1 MIEHADY
8 ILYGHSIK
16 RAYMGETPPHFLYG
30 SRFVHLLSGMIPLD
44 TGPDKGT
51 SGTDFVPKLA
61 QLFHFSGAVN
71 LAKALDNPVK
81 SGFSP
86 GGTSAEKLRETVLS
100 RQNDLVRFI
109 AKSFVTASAG
119 REDRLPGPESLHQH
133 LTLNGVF
140 TPGSKNQSNPYPTV
154 YEPYRKFYISR
165 QRLIEARV
173 QRLRADIRDGIAELT
188 PALAGL
194 ARIDQALAD
203 SLASA
208 PRDILASVPNLLAQ
222 RFYRLIDDHWHEL
235 PENPAPEDLKPWMA
249 SGGWIDTFCTEMR
262 EVMFAEL
269 DIRLQPV
276 FGMIEA
282 LPQQADTP
290 PQEAAQRSDP
300 GRPCSRAPGHSG
312 AR

>member
-1 MIEHADY
+1 
-8 ILYGHSIK
+8 
-16 RAYMGETPPHFLYG
+16 MGESPPHFLYG
-30 SRFVHLLSGMIPLD
+30 SRFVRLLSGMIPSD
-44 TGPDKGT
+44 RQSDSRSNTGV
-51 SGTDFVPKLA
+51 SGADFVPKLA

-86 GGTSAEKLRETVLS
+86 GGTSAETLRESVLS

-133 LTLNGVF
+133 LTVNGVF
-140 TPGSKNQSNPYPTV
+140 TPGAKNQSNPYPTV

-165 QRLIEARV
+165 QRFLESGV

-194 ARIDQALAD
+194 ARIDQALGD

-222 RFYRLIDDHWHEL
+222 RFYGLIDDHWHEL
-235 PENPAPEDLKPWMA
+235 PDNPAPEDLKPWMA
-249 SGGWIDTFCTEMR
+249 AGGWIDTFCREMR
-262 EVMFAEL
+262 DVLFAEL

-282 LPQQADTP
+282 LPEPADVPAQETAQQ
-290 PQEAAQRSDP
+290 SDQ
-300 GRPCSRAPGHSG
+300 GSQHSRDACHSG